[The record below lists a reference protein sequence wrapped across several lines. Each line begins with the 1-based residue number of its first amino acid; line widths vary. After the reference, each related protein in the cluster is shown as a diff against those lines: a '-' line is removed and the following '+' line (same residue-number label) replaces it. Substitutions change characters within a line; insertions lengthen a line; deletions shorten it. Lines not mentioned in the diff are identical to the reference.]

1 MMIDHR
7 DVVGVTELA
16 NSSSR
21 LVSDAAQGRDVII
34 TKNSRVVAALVGIDR
49 FQDLEDREENLA
61 LLTAALARLATD
73 NGNRTDLDDFIGEL
87 GLTDAVAALDDEEDE
102 EDEEDE

>member
-21 LVSDAAQGRDVII
+21 LVADAAQGRDVII
-34 TKNSRVVAALVGIDR
+34 SKNNRPTAALVGIER
-49 FQDLEDREENLA
+49 LQDLEDREENLG
-61 LLTAALARLATD
+61 LLALALTRMATD
-73 NGNRTDLDDFIGEL
+73 NGNRTELDEFINEL
-87 GLTDAVAALDDEEDE
+87 GLTDEVAALDDDNEAE
-102 EDEEDE
+102 

>member
-21 LVSDAAQGRDVII
+21 LVACAAQGRDII
-34 TKNSRVVAALVGIDR
+34 IAKNNKPTAVLLGIDR
-49 FQDLEDREENLA
+49 LQELEDREENMALLA
-61 LLTAALARLATD
+61 LSLTRIATD
-73 NGNRTDLDDFIGEL
+73 NGNRTELDDFIAEL
-87 GLTDAVAALDDEEDE
+87 GLTDEVAALGDDEHEGE
-102 EDEEDE
+102 

>member
-1 MMIDHR
+1 MLIDHR

-21 LVSDAAQGRDVII
+21 LVAEAAQGRDVII
-34 TKNSRVVAALVGIDR
+34 SKNNKPTAALVGIER
-49 FQDLEDREENLA
+49 LQELEDREENMALLA
-61 LLTAALARLATD
+61 LTLTRMVTD

-87 GLTDAVAALDDEEDE
+87 GLTGEVAALDDDDDGDE
-102 EDEEDE
+102 

>member
-21 LVSDAAQGRDVII
+21 LVADAAHGRAVII
-34 TKNSRVVAALVGIDR
+34 SKNNRPTAALVGIGR
-49 FQDLEDREENLA
+49 LQQLEDREENLA
-61 LLTAALARLATD
+61 LLSLAMTRIATD
-73 NGNRTDLDDFIGEL
+73 NGNRTDLDDFIADL
-87 GLTDAVAALDDEEDE
+87 GLTDEVVALDDEEDE
-102 EDEEDE
+102 DEDD

>member
-21 LVSDAAQGRDVII
+21 LVAEAAQGRNVII
-34 TKNSRVVAALVGIDR
+34 SKNNKPTAVLVGIER
-49 FQDLEDREENLA
+49 LQELEDREENMALLA
-61 LLTAALARLATD
+61 LTLTRMATD
-73 NGNRTDLDDFIGEL
+73 NGNRTDLDDFISEL
-87 GLTDAVAALDDEEDE
+87 GLTDEVAALDDDDDGGE
-102 EDEEDE
+102 

>member
-21 LVSDAAQGRDVII
+21 LVAEAAQGRDVII
-34 TKNSRVVAALVGIDR
+34 SKNNKPTAALVGIER
-49 FQDLEDREENLA
+49 LQDLEDREENMALLA
-61 LLTAALARLATD
+61 LTLTRMATD
-73 NGNRTDLDDFIGEL
+73 NGNRTDLDDFISEL
-87 GLTDAVAALDDEEDE
+87 GLTDEVAALEDDEDGGE
-102 EDEEDE
+102 